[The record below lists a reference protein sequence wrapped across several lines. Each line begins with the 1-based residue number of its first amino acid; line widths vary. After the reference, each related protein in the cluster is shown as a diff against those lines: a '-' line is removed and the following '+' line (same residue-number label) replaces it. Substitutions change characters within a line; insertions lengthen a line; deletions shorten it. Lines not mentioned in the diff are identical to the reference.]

1 MQLALQDV
9 KDGFAG
15 LGPISDEG
23 DRVTLVRLYLVGLSY
38 AMGIVPVGKEA
49 VGKTWRGEEALFLF
63 VVVSCPGDGV
73 FWLGLLGL
81 FNSCACIALPLTHG
95 LCSLPAYV
103 HVNHLRRVPCLRSVS
118 LILYF
123 PSS

>member
-49 VGKTWRGEEALFLF
+49 VGKTRRGEEALFLF
-63 VVVSCPGDGV
+63 VVVSVLETVCFGWV
-73 FWLGLLGL
+73 FCGCSTTARVSHCLWHM
-81 FNSCACIALPLTHG
+81 ACVP
-95 LCSLPAYV
+95 SL
-103 HVNHLRRVPCLRSVS
+103 RTSM
-118 LILYF
+118 
-123 PSS
+123 